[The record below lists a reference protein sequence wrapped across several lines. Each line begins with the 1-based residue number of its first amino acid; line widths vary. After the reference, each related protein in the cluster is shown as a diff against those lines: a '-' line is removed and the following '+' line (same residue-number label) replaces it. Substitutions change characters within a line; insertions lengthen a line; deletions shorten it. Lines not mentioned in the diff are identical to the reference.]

1 MQKSIRND
9 NRKKIN
15 ASFVATLMLLST
27 MTTMAVFFATPAV
40 AEAVT
45 ANVWTTDID
54 GNIVTDFAPGE
65 LVYIH
70 GEGFTADAVINMS
83 MTRPDGA
90 VEYADSNPRF
100 IDGEPTA
107 NATGCFELLP
117 YDLDGIVNYTRY
129 IEGVEL
135 GILFYVESD
144 DEVKVGFRSKQ
155 LDVSYLAGKLNGG
168 GHIRAAGCRL
178 QGSYEIIKARV
189 FNEAFKMIADLKN

>member
-1 MQKSIRND
+1 MYLQRRVAVMTISKDIRI
-9 NRKKIN
+9 RSG
-15 ASFVATLMLLST
+15 AS
-27 MTTMAVFFATPAV
+27 
-40 AEAVT
+40 
-45 ANVWTTDID
+45 TD
-54 GNIVTDFAPGE
+54 
-65 LVYIH
+65 
-70 GEGFTADAVINMS
+70 
-83 MTRPDGA
+83 
-90 VEYADSNPRF
+90 
-100 IDGEPTA
+100 
-107 NATGCFELLP
+107 
-117 YDLDGIVNYTRY
+117 DLDGIVNYTRY